1 MAKKITTTIGA
12 LLALTICSCDGPVE
26 KAIDCAR
33 ICDEANDCIGGDFDE
48 KECRQDC
55 REDAD
60 QDDADKCEQCL
71 KDQDSCAEDTKCT
84 AECAAVGISI
94 AF

>member
-1 MAKKITTTIGA
+1 MAMKITTTIGA

-26 KAIDCAR
+26 KALDCAK
-33 ICDEANDCIGGDFDE
+33 ICDEANECIGGDFDE
-48 KECRQDC
+48 AKCRKECK
-55 REDAD
+55 EDAD

-71 KDQDSCAEDTKCT
+71 TGKDSCTEDTRCSVQ
-84 AECAAVGISI
+84 CAAVGISI

>member
-33 ICDEANDCIGGDFDE
+33 ICNEANDCIDGFDE
-48 KECRQDC
+48 AKCKRDC
-55 REDAD
+55 KEDAD

-71 KDQDSCAEDTKCT
+71 KNQDSCKEDTRCSVQ
-84 AECAAVGISI
+84 CAAVGLSI
-94 AF
+94 AL